1 MMYLKPYKIFES
13 DKPEYDA
20 DWKRPGNPLREEL
33 EVELREILLEI
44 TDLGYRPSLSGFTRG
59 FSKFQTNTPYVWIRN
74 VRTFPFKKGISHDEF
89 WNEITDTVE
98 RIKDYLTGKGFE
110 VSQNILNEG
119 TSHEQ
124 VYIYFDMI
132 N

>member
-1 MMYLKPYKIFES
+1 MKYLKKYKIFES

-20 DWKRPGNPLREEL
+20 DWKRPGNPVREEL
-33 EVELREILLEI
+33 EVELREILLEVI
-44 TDLGYRPSLSGFTRG
+44 DMGYRPSLSGFTRG
-59 FSKFQTNTPYVWIRN
+59 FSEFQKNTPYVWIRN
-74 VRTFPFKKGISHDEF
+74 GRRLPHDEF
-89 WNEITDTVE
+89 WSEITDTVE
-98 RIKDYLTGKGFE
+98 RIKYYLTGKGFE